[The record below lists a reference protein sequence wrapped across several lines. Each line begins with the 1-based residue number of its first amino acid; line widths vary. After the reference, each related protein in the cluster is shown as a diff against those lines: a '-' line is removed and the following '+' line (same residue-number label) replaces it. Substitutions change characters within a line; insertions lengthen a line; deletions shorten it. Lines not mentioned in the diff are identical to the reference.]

1 MNDPAIL
8 VLRFFQF
15 LFVPIFL
22 CAPLVMV
29 LSLLTWRNETIDREL
44 LKTKIRTLSLATLS
58 CLAVWLIVLII
69 ALVTRSSLLQL
80 LSTMAWLLFF
90 PLWFGIAMPI
100 ARLLFAVLQP
110 AIPLEQQKRTASL
123 VNRQRK
129 NPIQWWH
136 WGLSTVACTGLLF
149 ATLWIGRHIDQST
162 WTPQQSFLWFWGM
175 LGYPALVIFTYAV
188 LYFGVRA
195 SLAEPEPLDSHGN
208 VELQKLYD
216 DARSNR
222 ALSMFWLLGFLQPV
236 FFGVCLFLSTWIQ
249 SNNLIAI
256 LGATGGTLLGLAG
269 SWAGVNATLQR
280 LKIARLKMRLE
291 SSPGQ

>member
-1 MNDPAIL
+1 MNDSGIL

-22 CAPLVMV
+22 CSPLVMV
-29 LSLLTWRNETIDREL
+29 LSLLTWRKEPTNREL
-44 LKTKIRTLSLATLS
+44 LSAKIRTLSLATLF
-58 CLAVWLIVLII
+58 CLAVWLSVLMVG
-69 ALVTRSSLLQL
+69 LVTRSSLLQL
-80 LSTMAWLLFF
+80 ISTMAWLLFF

-100 ARLLFAVLQP
+100 SKLLFTDLQP
-110 AIPLEQQKRTASL
+110 AVPPEQQKRTASL
-123 VNRQRK
+123 GNRQRK

-136 WGLSTVACTGLLF
+136 WGLSSTVCTGFLI
-149 ATLWIGRHIDQST
+149 ATLWIGRNIDQST
-162 WTPQQSFLWFWGM
+162 WTPQQGFLWFWGI
-175 LGYPALVIFTYAV
+175 LGYPTLVVFTYAV

-195 SLAEPEPLDSHGN
+195 SLAEPEPLDSEGN

-236 FFGVCLFLSTWIQ
+236 FFGVCLFLSTWIH
-249 SNNLIAI
+249 SNYLIGI

-280 LKIARLKMRLE
+280 LKIARFKMQLE
-291 SSPGQ
+291 SSPSQ

>member
-1 MNDPAIL
+1 MNDPEIL

-22 CAPLVMV
+22 CSPLVMV
-29 LSLLTWRNETIDREL
+29 LSLLACRKETTNRDL
-44 LKTKIRTLSLATLS
+44 LKTKIRTLSWATLF
-58 CLAVWLIVLII
+58 CLAFWLSVLSI
-69 ALVTRSSLLQL
+69 ALVTRSSVLQL
-80 LSTMAWLLFF
+80 LSTMAWMLFF

-100 ARLLFAVLQP
+100 AKLLFADLQP
-110 AIPLEQQKRTASL
+110 AVPPEQQKRTASL
-123 VNRQRK
+123 GNRQRK

-136 WGLSTVACTGLLF
+136 WGLSSFACTGLLC

-162 WTPQQSFLWFWGM
+162 WTPQQGFLWFWGM
-175 LGYPALVIFTYAV
+175 LGYPALVVFTYAV

-195 SLAEPEPLDSHGN
+195 SLAEPEPLDSEGN

-222 ALSMFWLLGFLQPV
+222 TLSMFWLLGFLQPV
-236 FFGVCLFLSTWIQ
+236 FFGVCLLLSTWIQ
-249 SNNLIAI
+249 SNYLIAI

-280 LKIARLKMRLE
+280 LKIARLKMQLE
-291 SSPGQ
+291 SSPSQ